1 MMNTACIHRPQER
14 FNGRS
19 RALTCFTRLTNLTLF
34 SFLSLFALPATAQT
48 LTPERA
54 VATALEKNHGIRMAK
69 LEAQASAELNTA
81 GNAGML
87 PTLDAN
93 GAYSINNAATKQTFF
108 SGEVREADNADSRAL
123 SGAVSLNWTIFDG
136 MAMFA
141 AKDRL
146 DALEGMGKI
155 QLRQE
160 VEATVYEVLTAY
172 YLSVQVKNALTAQR
186 DAIQISDERLQIVQT
201 GLRVGSASGLAE
213 VQARLDLSADS
224 MAILNL
230 EQQLA
235 TAYTRLNTLMGQ
247 APNAPIEV
255 TREIPSALPLDLA
268 TIEQQARAGNASLQQ
283 ARQAQLLSDIQVKE
297 LRGALFPRLDV
308 YGNYG
313 YNRSTSSVG
322 FLTENTAFGP
332 DYGLRASVPLFHG
345 QRSSK
350 ALKVAKLQSEQARI
364 GTDEMQLQLDRQ
376 VQDAWTGYTLANQR
390 VALGQRDLEGIRKQ
404 VDVALESYRIGMITA
419 VELRDVQQSMLDA
432 ENRLLLAQYEAK
444 SAELQLRLLAGTIL
458 D

>member
-1 MMNTACIHRPQER
+1 MRNTAFIHRPHER

-19 RALTCFTRLTNLTLF
+19 HALTCFTSLIALALF
-34 SFLSLFALPATAQT
+34 SFLSLFTLPATAQT
-48 LTPERA
+48 LTPEQA
-54 VATALEKNHGIRMAK
+54 VSIALEKNHGIQVAK
-69 LEAQASAELNTA
+69 LQAQTSAELNTA

-93 GAYSINNAATKQTFF
+93 GTYSINNAATKQTFF
-108 SGEVREADNADSRAL
+108 SGDVREADNADSRAL
-123 SGAVSLNWTIFDG
+123 NGAVSLNWTLFDG
-136 MAMFA
+136 LAMFA

-146 DALEGMGKI
+146 AALEGMGKI
-155 QLRQE
+155 QLHQE
-160 VEATVYEVLTAY
+160 VEATVYDVLTAY
-172 YLSVQVKNALTAQR
+172 YLSVQIKNALDAQR
-186 DAIQISDERLQIVQT
+186 DAIQISEERLQIVQT
-201 GLRVGSASGLAE
+201 GLRVGAASGLAE

-235 TAYTRLNTLMGQ
+235 TSYTRLNTLMGQ
-247 APNAPIEV
+247 APDTPVEV
-255 TREIPSALPLDLA
+255 AGEIPPAMALELA
-268 TIEQQARAGNASLQQ
+268 TVQQQARAGNTMLQQ
-283 ARQAQLLSDIQVKE
+283 ARQAQLLSDLQVKE

-322 FLTENTAFGP
+322 FLIENTAFGP
-332 DYGLRASVPLFHG
+332 DYGVRASVPIFHG
-345 QRSSK
+345 GRSSK

-364 GTDEMQLQLDRQ
+364 GTEEAQLQLDQQ
-376 VQDAWTGYTLANQR
+376 VQDAWTRYTLANQR
-390 VALGQRDLEGIRKQ
+390 VALGRKDLDGIRTQ
-404 VDVALESYRIGMITA
+404 VDVALESYRLGMITA

-458 D
+458 E